1 MILKGMLCIIFVYL
15 LFYMAGFL
23 FALITKQEQ
32 QKNKIVSG
40 SVIVI
45 ALFEI
50 VSLFCFVFESNFSVL
65 YISFLILT
73 IIIFGSAVYFFVKK
87 REWKKLFEIKP
98 IRGDFQF
105 IYILFCL
112 TVLIQIVIICF
123 MHFNSYDDGFYI
135 AISNIALEQ
144 NAIELKDQVVYCGN
158 NILED
163 FSSRPGINCWE
174 LLIAFFSKLF
184 AVHPAVLS
192 HTFLP
197 VLLLPLCYMAVD
209 QVMEKLTDSLSN
221 RYLGLFIYSLL
232 VMFYGNGYLLSSYL
246 AVGTW
251 TGKALLFHLVISLLL
266 SECIDVVKD
275 EQTRT
280 TWSRIGI
287 IAVAGVGVTATGIYT
302 IPVYLFSIAVPYVL
316 YLLYKRE
323 GNKIF
328 LLLKKA
334 ILSLGIFI
342 LIGFYAVVRMFS
354 GGNSVSASGQTFEIE
369 RVYKKALSQNKIIV
383 ILFALSL
390 LLMFCVENSKKI
402 KLLFT
407 GQILTLFLLVL
418 NPLTAGFIARNI
430 TGISV
435 YWRMFLLLPVSFLIP
450 LGGTYIT
457 KIFCR
462 EEILVQIGK
471 RKVLGIIS
479 VVFTVLFLINGKGM
493 FSIFSSHQNM
503 YMIPQEMLSVCES
516 FDLSSKEMITV
527 LVEEPMNR
535 FLRQYSSYFDVI
547 IGRSA
552 SISRCREEEE
562 YKMLCASIYEEGEID
577 SAAREYLEKFGVE
590 YIVSEDQIK
599 DSELKVYK
607 KTADY
612 FIYEV
617 K

>member
-1 MILKGMLCIIFVYL
+1 MFFKGILCVIFVYL

-23 FALITKQEQ
+23 FTLITKQEQ
-32 QKNKIVSG
+32 QKNKIVFG

-50 VSLFCFVFESNFSVL
+50 VSLFCFVFKSNFSVL
-65 YISFLILT
+65 YVSFLILT
-73 IIIFGSAVYFFVKK
+73 IIIFGSAVCFFVKK
-87 REWKKLFEIKP
+87 QEWKNIFENKSIK
-98 IRGDFQF
+98 RDFQF
-105 IYILFCL
+105 VYVLFCL
-112 TVLIQIVIICF
+112 TVLLQIVIICF

-251 TGKALLFHLVISLLL
+251 TGKALLFHLVIPLLL

-302 IPVYLFSIAVPYVL
+302 IPIYLFSIAVPYIL
-316 YLLYKRE
+316 YLLYERDSK
-323 GNKIF
+323 KIF
-328 LLLKKA
+328 LLLRKA
-334 ILSLGIFI
+334 VLSLGIFI
-342 LIGFYAVVRMFS
+342 LIGFYAVIEMFS
-354 GGNSVSASGQTFEIE
+354 GGNNVSATGEEFEIK
-369 RVYKKALSQNKIIV
+369 RIYTKALFQNKVIV
-383 ILFALSL
+383 ILFVLSL
-390 LLMFCVENSKKI
+390 LLMLCMENSKKI
-402 KLLFT
+402 KLLFA
-407 GQILTLFLLVL
+407 GQTLTLFLLVL
-418 NPLTAGFIARNI
+418 NPVTAGYIAKNV

-435 YWRMFLLLPVSFLIP
+435 YWRMFLLLPVPFLLS

-457 KIFCR
+457 KILCGG
-462 EEILVQIGK
+462 EKLLQISK
-471 RKVLGIIS
+471 RKVLSIIS
-479 VVFTVLFLINGKGM
+479 AAFTMILLINGKGM
-493 FSIFSSHQNM
+493 FSIFSLHQNM
-503 YMIPQEMLSVCES
+503 YMIPQEILAVCES